1 MEAAADRKARLKALK
16 EAAAS
21 AEHSQTSTSAPSAQ
35 ADEPVLKFRNY
46 AVKDTRIEHQ
56 TIEAAQ
62 APEYQEPVPEPSIV
76 QEIQGEGDVLLN
88 VVPKKAN
95 WDLRRDVEK
104 KLAKLERRT
113 QRALVQLMQ
122 EQQREQLTKD
132 GGQAD

>member
-1 MEAAADRKARLKALK
+1 MAETPGERKARLKALRD
-16 EAAAS
+16 AAAS
-21 AEHSQTSTSAPSAQ
+21 ADATEPSTSAAQ
-35 ADEPVLKFRNY
+35 GDEPVLKFRNY
-46 AVKDTRIEHQ
+46 AVKDNRIEHQ

-76 QEIQGEGDVLLN
+76 QEGDVLLN

-122 EQQREQLTKD
+122 EQQREQLAQD
-132 GGQAD
+132 GGHAD

>member
-1 MEAAADRKARLKALK
+1 M
-16 EAAAS
+16 
-21 AEHSQTSTSAPSAQ
+21 
-35 ADEPVLKFRNY
+35 
-46 AVKDTRIEHQ
+46 KDNKIEHQ

-62 APEYQEPVPEPSIV
+62 APEFKEPVPEPNV
-76 QEIQGEGDVLLN
+76 VLEMQGEVRVRDSEAFAGLKHNFPSLKLDVQRQLTWPVIVLQGDVLLN

-122 EQQREQLTKD
+122 EQHREQLAID

>member
-1 MEAAADRKARLKALK
+1 MVFF
-16 EAAAS
+16 
-21 AEHSQTSTSAPSAQ
+21 Q
-35 ADEPVLKFRNY
+35 
-46 AVKDTRIEHQ
+46 
-56 TIEAAQ
+56 
-62 APEYQEPVPEPSIV
+62 
-76 QEIQGEGDVLLN
+76 GDVLLN

-122 EQQREQLTKD
+122 EQQREQLAND

>member
-1 MEAAADRKARLKALK
+1 MAEACSLVCTRVHPQGSWTALR
-16 EAAAS
+16 AGVTGDVF
-21 AEHSQTSTSAPSAQ
+21 Q
-35 ADEPVLKFRNY
+35 
-46 AVKDTRIEHQ
+46 
-56 TIEAAQ
+56 
-62 APEYQEPVPEPSIV
+62 
-76 QEIQGEGDVLLN
+76 GDVLLN

-122 EQQREQLTKD
+122 EQQREQLAKD

>member
-1 MEAAADRKARLKALK
+1 MHVFLQLDPTGVSAL
-16 EAAAS
+16 
-21 AEHSQTSTSAPSAQ
+21 Q
-35 ADEPVLKFRNY
+35 
-46 AVKDTRIEHQ
+46 
-56 TIEAAQ
+56 
-62 APEYQEPVPEPSIV
+62 
-76 QEIQGEGDVLLN
+76 GDVLLN

-122 EQQREQLTKD
+122 EQQREQLAQD